1 MANMVSAALWFGLKS
16 GHGSRTGS
24 VLRETS
30 PLFLCSALNGKELV
44 QKSFII
50 YIHFLE
56 RCNIPCLRYAYDRF
70 EPVSER
76 FLLKGEKKKAVGML
90 SFAIVL
96 WMLIVGI
103 DVQLTP
109 HLDDT

>member
-1 MANMVSAALWFGLKS
+1 MQRFEWQGASS
-16 GHGSRTGS
+16 
-24 VLRETS
+24 
-30 PLFLCSALNGKELV
+30 KEFYNLY
-44 QKSFII
+44 II

-76 FLLKGEKKKAVGML
+76 FLLEGEKKKAVGML

>member
-1 MANMVSAALWFGLKS
+1 
-16 GHGSRTGS
+16 
-24 VLRETS
+24 
-30 PLFLCSALNGKELV
+30 
-44 QKSFII
+44 
-50 YIHFLE
+50 
-56 RCNIPCLRYAYDRF
+56 
-70 EPVSER
+70 VSER
-76 FLLKGEKKKAVGML
+76 FLLEGEKKKAVGML